1 VICRGNAEQRQKEEG
16 KIKKWLICLMCS
28 CVPSFLIRLSVSCPF
43 LPFFTFEILHLPRT
57 GIAIVVRPLFDQ
69 FLGRHSV
76 KGNNCPIGLRIYDW
90 TVPDIRR
97 D

>member
-1 VICRGNAEQRQKEEG
+1 VLTWNRGKRKKE
-16 KIKKWLICLMCS
+16 KLKNSVLLS
-28 CVPSFLIRLSVSCPF
+28 CVPAFLIHFSVSRLWSLIGVLTF
-43 LPFFTFEILHLPRT
+43 LLSQILHLPRP
-57 GIAIVVRPLFDQ
+57 GFAAVIRSLFNQ
-69 FLGRHSV
+69 FFGGHSV